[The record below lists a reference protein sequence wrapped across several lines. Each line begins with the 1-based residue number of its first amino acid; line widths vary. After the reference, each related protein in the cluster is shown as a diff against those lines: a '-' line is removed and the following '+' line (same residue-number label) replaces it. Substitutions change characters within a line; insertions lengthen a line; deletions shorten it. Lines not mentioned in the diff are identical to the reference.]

1 MELRILWPVSSG
13 LHVAVW
19 AAARRHQA
27 GGRCARACGR
37 CHVIRCG
44 LQDDHAGR
52 SVSLA
57 GHTTVD
63 GSPMLRPPYML
74 FKLDAVSGGN
84 DAALVEQLRQEVA
97 RLKAALAASEAK
109 IEMLEQVCIHA
120 QTFY

>member
-1 MELRILWPVSSG
+1 
-13 LHVAVW
+13 
-19 AAARRHQA
+19 
-27 GGRCARACGR
+27 
-37 CHVIRCG
+37 
-44 LQDDHAGR
+44 
-52 SVSLA
+52 
-57 GHTTVD
+57 
-63 GSPMLRPPYML
+63 MLRPPYML